1 MITTVAC
8 ALVAGVL
15 SAGAEADVSIPF
27 EKYVIESNGLEVI
40 LSEDHQLPIV
50 AVNLWYHA
58 GPINEAVG
66 RTGFAHLFEHLM
78 FQGSKNVGDDQHF
91 KLLEAA
97 GASMINGTTDY
108 DRTNYFETVPSNRL
122 ELALWLESDRMGF
135 LLDTLTQ
142 EKLDNQRQV
151 VMNERRQSV
160 ENVPYGPSGEK
171 MVQTLFPSDHPYYGY
186 VIGSMKDLDAASLDD
201 VHAFFERYYAPANAT
216 LVVAGDID
224 PTATKA
230 LIAKYFGSLAR
241 RPAPADRPVQTPPI
255 TSERVETVEE
265 PIQLA
270 RVQLGWLAP
279 ASFAPGDADC
289 DVLAFILGH
298 GKTSRLYKRLVY
310 ELEIAQTV
318 SASQESLALA
328 SIFTVTV
335 TGRPGVD
342 VEKLQTETQKVL
354 DAIRAAPPK
363 KREVLRAR
371 NRLVTHKITGLQRL
385 GGFGGRAD
393 LLNRYNLYLDDPDY
407 LAQDMARYDAVT
419 PTTVHAL
426 AKTLLASDKR
436 AVVITVPAK

>member
-1 MITTVAC
+1 MIITLSC
-8 ALVAGVL
+8 AVLAGV
-15 SAGAEADVSIPF
+15 AATGAATDVSIPF
-27 EKYVIESNGLEVI
+27 EKYVLESNGLEVI

-78 FQGSKNVGDDQHF
+78 FQGSKHVGDDQHF

-108 DRTNYFETVPSNRL
+108 DRTNYFETVPANRL

-142 EKLDNQRQV
+142 EKLDNQRKV
-151 VMNERRQSV
+151 VMNERRQSI

-171 MVQTLFPSDHPYYGY
+171 LVQTLFPSDHPYYGY
-186 VIGSMKDLDAASLDD
+186 IIGSMKDLGAASLDD
-201 VHAFFERYYAPANAT
+201 VRDFYERYYAPANAT
-216 LVVAGDID
+216 LVVAGDFD
-224 PTATKA
+224 TAETKA
-230 LIAKYFGSLAR
+230 LIDKYFGSLAR
-241 RPAPADRPVQTPPI
+241 RPAPAARPLTTPPI
-255 TSERVETVEE
+255 SSERREQVKE
-265 PIQLA
+265 P
-270 RVQLGWLAP
+270 VQLTRLQFGWLAP
-279 ASFAPGDADC
+279 AYFAPGDADC
-289 DVLAFILGH
+289 DVLAFILGN

-310 ELEIAQTV
+310 DLEIAQNV
-318 SASQESLALA
+318 SASQESLALG

-342 VEKLQTETQKVL
+342 IEKLRLETQKVI
-354 DAIRAAPPK
+354 DGIRATPPK
-363 KREVLRAR
+363 EREVLRAR
-371 NRLVTHKITGLQRL
+371 NRLVTHKITGLQRV

-407 LAQDMARYDAVT
+407 LAKDMARYDAVT

-436 AVVITVPAK
+436 AVVTTVPSK